1 MCLLIL
7 YAKQFTM
14 FQRLRIYT
22 ILILLVFSIFVMNMN
37 VIEAVSSSSD
47 GSYSLSL
54 QNDLENLP
62 DIVDGT
68 SVKEKIGK
76 DRILYL
82 LNSED
87 AEVKRAFLIMEEY
100 GTPLDT
106 FEYTVP
112 EYNTQLEIL
121 LWRPKKEI

>member
-1 MCLLIL
+1 
-7 YAKQFTM
+7 
-14 FQRLRIYT
+14 
-22 ILILLVFSIFVMNMN
+22 MNMN